1 MSFENINKISTTD
14 DMTCAMLYNFNAKEL
29 TMLKNI
35 CGLIGIK
42 EKIILTPKNGNTIV
56 KDILNNN
63 LDETCE
69 NGLNNKAVIFNNI
82 DHSKIHAFIDSLKR
96 FRMQLPLI
104 AVVTE
109 TSINWDVNTL
119 IKNLVDERE
128 ALKSGKKIE
137 H

>member
-14 DMTCAMLYNFNAKEL
+14 DTSCAMLYNFNSKEL

-42 EKIILTPKNGNTIV
+42 DKIVLNPKNGDTIV

-63 LDETCE
+63 LDQNCQ
-69 NGLNNKAVIFNNI
+69 NGINNKAVIFNNI
-82 DHSKIHAFIDSLKR
+82 NHTKIHTFIDSLKK
-96 FRMQLPLI
+96 FRIQLPLI

-109 TSINWDVNTL
+109 TSINWDLNTV

-128 ALKSGKKIE
+128 ALKCGKKIE